1 VFEIYK
7 NILKKLVK
15 IFILFFC
22 QKTIFYLILQ
32 IFRKVAYKIVKD
44 SASKIVV
51 DDGNLQEFVGK
62 PMYTSDRMYEL
73 TPPGVSMGLA
83 WTANGMF

>member
-1 VFEIYK
+1 
-7 NILKKLVK
+7 LKKLVK
-15 IFILFFC
+15 IFIFFC
-22 QKTIFYLILQ
+22 HKISLYLIVQ
-32 IFRKVAYKIVKD
+32 IFRKAAYKIVKD
-44 SASKIVV
+44 GESKIVV

-62 PMYTSDRMYEL
+62 PMYTTDRMYEL